1 MYNEDT
7 ILLVRQAY
15 KLTDARGMSIEVL
28 EENLAGYVEKF
39 GVLLQWQR
47 DRIQV
52 AAGVQ
57 DCLVLFNPDHKDDYF
72 NIVVTFQAPTKL
84 AVLTEFIAGE
94 SASGMNQAVALTLL
108 QGGKMA
114 LGNMAATEDTNECA
128 YYADLYSIVNA
139 LIGASQV

>member
-15 KLTDARGMSIEVL
+15 KLTDARGMSIEVM
-28 EENLAGYVEKF
+28 EEDLAGYVEKF
-39 GVLLQWQR
+39 GVSLQWQR
-47 DRIQV
+47 DQIEV

-57 DCLVLFNPDHKDDYF
+57 DCLVLFNPDHKDDYY
-72 NIVVTFQAPTKL
+72 NIVATFQAPTKL
-84 AVLTEFIAGE
+84 AVLTAFIAGE
-94 SASGMNQAVALTLL
+94 SASGMSQAAALTLL

-114 LGNMAATEDTNECA
+114 LANMAATEDAAECE
-128 YYADLYSIVNA
+128 YYADLYNIVNA